1 MIERSLGVTIGDRT
15 REWVKALPMR
25 KLAGKLV
32 LAAASLYSDRI
43 RAGLKKNKMKHK
55 KNIFST
61 FVQCAT
67 LNTTT
72 IPSNYFSFAT
82 FVFVVCAMRA
92 HHTNANKV
100 SLFCLLFASLVFH
113 VLFEGKKFFS
123 ASWKPMSKKQYYR
136 KHTQYTQEPGKVAH
150 VLEMKE
156 NSKIPFFYY
165 RLNSPAIWAHTKHSH
180 FFTLTT
186 AWCSLVYINLLNCVS
201 WRQHKH
207 NPFNVPARCV
217 LQTFFSFTI
226 LKFVFILPFPEV
238 GKIITICV
246 RKQKNVVFIS

>member
-100 SLFCLLFASLVFH
+100 SLFCLLFASLPAKYHFMC
-113 VLFEGKKFFS
+113 FSREKSFF
-123 ASWKPMSKKQYYR
+123 PQV
-136 KHTQYTQEPGKVAH
+136 G
-150 VLEMKE
+150 
-156 NSKIPFFYY
+156 N
-165 RLNSPAIWAHTKHSH
+165 
-180 FFTLTT
+180 
-186 AWCSLVYINLLNCVS
+186 
-201 WRQHKH
+201 
-207 NPFNVPARCV
+207 RC
-217 LQTFFSFTI
+217 
-226 LKFVFILPFPEV
+226 
-238 GKIITICV
+238 
-246 RKQKNVVFIS
+246 QKNSITASIHSTHRNLGK